1 MSFFRKEEDEW
12 EIVTEDSLDGEPE
25 APVEQPHKNS
35 KKNDRPSKPKRR
47 KKEVVTE
54 DYEFNEAPE
63 IDYLDPDL
71 HYDYDPDEDRQ
82 HWNWWIII
90 PTVCFLLFFTL
101 LGIGYLNTDF
111 DTKGDAYVIPLE
123 IHYERRYVNSSDET
137 LLLLDSIAASLYNE
151 SEQLKI
157 NTIVTTEIMTK
168 QMNELNSSVNRLS
181 RYIGVPTKMN
191 VYHTQLINFGLKTEQ
206 FMQTL
211 IDNITNADY
220 DAFRNKGMDDLL
232 SEYDSILF
240 LREQIDDQIFRNI
253 TDDGSNGGI
262 LNETK

>member
-1 MSFFRKEEDEW
+1 MAFFKREEDEW
-12 EIVTEDSLDGEPE
+12 EIVTEDSLDGTPDE
-25 APVEQPHKNS
+25 PVEPPHS
-35 KKNDRPSKPKRR
+35 RSDKKKQSSKPKRK
-47 KKEVVTE
+47 KKEIITE
-54 DYEFNEAPE
+54 DYEFNEEPE
-63 IDYLDPDL
+63 IDYLDSEL
-71 HYDYDPDEDRQ
+71 HYEYDPSEHQQ
-82 HWNWWIII
+82 HWNWWIIL
-90 PTVCFLLFFTL
+90 PTVCLLIFFSL

-111 DTKGDAYVIPLE
+111 DQKGDAYVVPLE
-123 IHYERRYVNSSDET
+123 IHYERRYVNTSDDT
-137 LLLLDSIAASLYNE
+137 LLLLDSIANSLYNE

-157 NTIVTTEIMTK
+157 NTIVTTEIMTQ
-168 QMNELNSSVNRLS
+168 QMNDLNSKVNRLS

-220 DAFRNKGMDDLL
+220 DAFRNKGMEDLL
-232 SEYDSILF
+232 TEYDSILF

-262 LNETK
+262 LNEKK